1 MVSALLESI
10 LRRWELY
17 LRDYQCGSDFDK
29 MSLTDTINLQDAFH
43 RCAVTPGNF
52 NYCLA
57 ALDPM
62 VHNLGLGLWLARSL
76 LDLRNSDERRHGS
89 VHRQLYAIAGGYY
102 TGCGTKRRIPTQ
114 EFIAAKSRRGDH

>member
-1 MVSALLESI
+1 
-10 LRRWELY
+10 
-17 LRDYQCGSDFDK
+17 

-52 NYCLA
+52 NNRLA

-76 LDLRNSDERRHGS
+76 LDLRNSD
-89 VHRQLYAIAGGYY
+89 
-102 TGCGTKRRIPTQ
+102 
-114 EFIAAKSRRGDH
+114 